1 VVQAGRLAKPS
12 AVQENLKSAWDFLDR
27 STRSAS
33 VSVHACARECACV
46 CAHACSARALT
57 PCRRY
62 KDRAREAE
70 IVGWVFV
77 ALTIVYFFLMCFMF
91 KRILQVGAKRGSCG
105 RRRMRT
111 QRCAGLGTAASW
123 SPHAV
128 ARMHATAAQ
137 GV

>member
-1 VVQAGRLAKPS
+1 ML
-12 AVQENLKSAWDFLDR
+12 
-27 STRSAS
+27 
-33 VSVHACARECACV
+33 
-46 CAHACSARALT
+46 AHASAHVCVLMRAARALT

-91 KRILQVGAKRGSCG
+91 KRILQVGAKRGSCC

-128 ARMHATAAQ
+128 ARMNATAAQ